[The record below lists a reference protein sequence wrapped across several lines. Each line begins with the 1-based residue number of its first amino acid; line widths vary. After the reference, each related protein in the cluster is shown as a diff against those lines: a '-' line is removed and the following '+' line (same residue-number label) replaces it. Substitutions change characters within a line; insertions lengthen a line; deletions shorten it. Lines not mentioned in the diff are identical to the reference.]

1 MSQSDKLSELG
12 IDPALLS
19 AEQRSVLN
27 GLSDEEI
34 TTLASVKRRL
44 DTADGDVQA
53 HSTDFGV
60 LIY

>member
-12 IDPALLS
+12 IDPAVLS

-34 TTLASVKRRL
+34 STLTSVKRRL
-44 DTADGDVQA
+44 ETAEGDVQG
-53 HSTDFGV
+53 HSNDVGV
-60 LIY
+60 LIF